1 MADVFNVYFSV
12 KSKNPS
18 ASSISSR
25 IDSRTAEQIRET
37 AKIIYKTLDCRGFA
51 RVDMF
56 LTPSGEIIFN
66 EVNTIPGF
74 TYHSRYPNMMK
85 AAGMSFEQ
93 IISAVIELAVYPET
107 RQGSHKY

>member
-1 MADVFNVYFSV
+1 VVNL
-12 KSKNPS
+12 
-18 ASSISSR
+18 
-25 IDSRTAEQIRET
+25 
-37 AKIIYKTLDCRGFA
+37 KIIYKTLDCRGFA

-74 TYHSRYPNMMK
+74 TSHSRYPNMMK